1 MAWRG
6 VNKARAGVVGD
17 VIAIEQG
24 HIEAV
29 VCVKARERMGAGED
43 VRRVHIAHALEGL
56 GLGGFHDVGGEL
68 VGEHIERAGLGPVA
82 FRRSGDAIE
91 AIGDLVR
98 IGDGAVARQGPGSR
112 GPDDDACAHERVA
125 FAQFRDRESDPHG
138 VAHMVLIFHFRFRQ
152 RGLLHHRPHDWL
164 GAAIEQAVFG
174 EFHDLAGD
182 LRLRVKAH
190 GGVGMGPVAGHAEAL
205 EFLALGVEPAL
216 RIGAALP
223 AEGDHGGA
231 VGELGLGLALGAVI
245 VFLDLPLDGQAV
257 AVPARHIVRVLA
269 QHGLRA
275 ADHVLE
281 DLVQGVADVDVA
293 IGVGRAIMQ
302 HEFGPTASGLAHE
315 LVEVHRLPAGEDLR
329 LLLRQACAHG
339 ELGLRQVERL

>member
-1 MAWRG
+1 MAGRG
-6 VNKARAGVVGD
+6 VDKARAGVVGD
-17 VIAIEQG
+17 VIAIEQR

-29 VCVKARERMGAGED
+29 ARIKARERMGAGED
-43 VRRVHIAHALEGL
+43 VGGVHIAHALEAL
-56 GLGGFHDVGGEL
+56 GLGGFHHIGGEL
-68 VGEHIERAGLGPVA
+68 VGEHIERAGLRPVA
-82 FRRSGDAIE
+82 FRRRGDAIE

-98 IGDGAVARQGPGSR
+98 IGDRAVARQGPGSR
-112 GPDDDACAHERVA
+112 GPDDDAGAHEGVA
-125 FAQFRDRESDPHG
+125 FAQFRDGESDPDR
-138 VAHMVLIFHFRFRQ
+138 VAHMVLVFHFRFRQ
-152 RGLLHHRPHDWL
+152 RGLLHHRPHHGF

-190 GGVGMGPVAGHAEAL
+190 GGVGMGPVAGDAQAL

-293 IGVGRAIMQ
+293 IGVGGAVVQ
-302 HEFGPTASGLAHE
+302 HEFRPTASGLAHE
-315 LVEVHRLPAGEDLR
+315 LVEVHRLPAGENLR
-329 LLLRQACAHG
+329 LLLRQARAHG

>member
-1 MAWRG
+1 MAGRG
-6 VNKARAGVVGD
+6 VDKARAGVVGD
-17 VIAIEQG
+17 VIAIEQR

-29 VCVKARERMGAGED
+29 ARVKARERMGAGED
-43 VRRVHIAHALEGL
+43 VGWVHVGHALEAL
-56 GLGGFHDVGGEL
+56 GLGGFHHIGGEL
-68 VGEHIERAGLGPVA
+68 VGEHIERASLGPVA
-82 FRRSGDAIE
+82 FRRGGDAIK
-91 AIGDLVR
+91 AIRDLVG
-98 IGDGAVARQGPGSR
+98 IGDGAVARQGPGRR
-112 GPDDDACAHERVA
+112 GPDDHAGAHEGVA
-125 FAQFRDRESDPHG
+125 FAQFRDGEGDPYG
-138 VAHMVLIFHFRFRQ
+138 VAHMVLVFHFRFRQ
-152 RGLLHHRPHDWL
+152 RGLLHHRPHDGL

-174 EFHDLAGD
+174 EFHDLACD
-182 LRLRVKAH
+182 LGLRVKAH

-216 RIGAALP
+216 RIGAAL
-223 AEGDHGGA
+223 AAKGDHGGA

-269 QHGLRA
+269 QHGLGA

-293 IGVGRAIMQ
+293 IGVGGAIVQ
-302 HEFGPTASGLAHE
+302 HEFRPTAPVFAHE
-315 LVEVHRLPAGEDLR
+315 LVEVHRLPAGENLR
-329 LLLRQACAHG
+329 LLLRQARAHG